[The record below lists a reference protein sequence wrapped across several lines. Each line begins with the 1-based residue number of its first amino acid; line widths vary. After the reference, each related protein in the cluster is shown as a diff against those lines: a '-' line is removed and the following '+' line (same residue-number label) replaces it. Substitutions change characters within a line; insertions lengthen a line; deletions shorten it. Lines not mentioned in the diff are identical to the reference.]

1 MANWQT
7 DGCRKDELEV
17 SNSYSMHILRAR
29 NLSKYYAYALI
40 TNTSRGEYS
49 LVCIRIMHTL
59 YVL

>member
-40 TNTSRGEYS
+40 TNTRVLPG
-49 LVCIRIMHTL
+49 MHTHYA
-59 YVL
+59 YVVRTLL